1 MADTVYVVARK
12 GVNYRHELA
21 GVFTTRADAEQCAVR
36 CIEHENDDYHTY
48 EVVALPLGRGP
59 AELVHAE
66 RLCVPFV
73 EQIPPVAVVYRDAT
87 LGVCVERSITPIP
100 W

>member
-21 GVFTTRADAEQCAVR
+21 GVFTNGTDAEQCAIR

-48 EVVALPLGRGP
+48 EVVALPLDHGP
-59 AELVHAE
+59 ELVHAE
-66 RLCVPFV
+66 RLCEPFR
-73 EQIPPVAVVYRDAT
+73 ERILAVTVIRRCGTQVIIDRT
-87 LGVCVERSITPIP
+87 PTPIP